1 MRNRVPVYG
10 LDSETDTTVDGLDPA
25 VASVLTVA
33 LVGPL
38 TEEVFTGPEGSL
50 LAELDA
56 RLGEL
61 QPGVVATWNGA
72 AFDLP
77 FIADRAA
84 LHGLPP
90 GLPPPLD
97 TTHPPRPVPPH
108 ATSGPPLER
117 SGGHKGG
124 ST

>member
-10 LDSETDTTVDGLDPA
+10 LDSETDTTVDGLDTA

-61 QPGVVATWNGA
+61 QPGVVATWDGA
-72 AFDLP
+72 TFVLP
-77 FIADRAA
+77 FLADRAA
-84 LHGLPP
+84 LPCLPP
-90 GLPPPLD
+90 GM
-97 TTHPPRPVPPH
+97 PRPLNPTTPSRH
-108 ATSGPPLER
+108 APQNRKAPA
-117 SGGHKGG
+117 
-124 ST
+124 